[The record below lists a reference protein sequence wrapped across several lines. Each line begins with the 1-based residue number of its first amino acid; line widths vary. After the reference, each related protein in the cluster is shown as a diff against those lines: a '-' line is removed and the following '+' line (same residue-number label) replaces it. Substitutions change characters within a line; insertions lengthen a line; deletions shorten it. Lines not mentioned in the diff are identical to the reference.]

1 MRSRIFALAVLI
13 SCFTA
18 AAAFAQCKPIS
29 SLPVTIN
36 TAGTW
41 CLSSDLTNYYG
52 GAAIVINTS
61 NVTIDLN
68 GFRLTSGGGNGYG
81 ISSTGANNNLVIR
94 NGQISAGYRGI
105 MIEPSSGSSYNVE
118 ISHLVID
125 SFTSMAIDANVQQS
139 LIHDVVVQMPVGGS
153 AWGIY
158 TTNADIDHVRV
169 TGSYIYGI
177 YSNGGAFKTVRN
189 SFAEGSTAAVI
200 FNGYGTGSV
209 VNCEL
214 NGGFNYGVYIATG
227 AISVIGNRIQ
237 STGNAITYSG
247 SASGKYRDNVFLG
260 TIAVVGGTDA
270 GNNS

>member
-1 MRSRIFALAVLI
+1 MRSRILTLVALV
-13 SCFTA
+13 SCFS
-18 AAAFAQCKPIS
+18 AAAFAQCKPIT

-36 TAGTW
+36 SAGTW
-41 CLSSDLTNYYG
+41 CLTSDLTNYGG

-68 GFRLTSGGGNGYG
+68 GFRLISGGGSGYG
-81 ISSTGANNNLVIR
+81 VYSTGANSNLVVR
-94 NGQISAGYRGI
+94 NGQITAGYRGL
-105 MIEPSSGSSYNVE
+105 MIEPSTGSSTNVE

-125 SFTSMAIDANVQQS
+125 GFTSMAIDANVQQS
-139 LIHDVVVQMPVGGS
+139 LIHDVVVQAPVGAS

-169 TGSYIYGI
+169 SGSYIYGI
-177 YSNGGAFKTVRN
+177 YTNGTSFKTVRN

-200 FNGYGTGSV
+200 FNGNGTGSV

-214 NGGFNYGVYIATG
+214 NGGLNYGVYIATG
-227 AISVIGNRIQ
+227 NISVIGNRIT
-237 STGNAITYSG
+237 SFGDAIAYGG
-247 SASGKYRDNVFLG
+247 SASGKYRDNVFLNS
-260 TIAVVGGTDA
+260 IAVLGGTNA